1 MSSEQPVHPG
11 GAAVCL
17 LGRGLSPGGLAE
29 ALSLQGRLHHL
40 LPQVRQ
46 AYLHPH
52 HPALSS
58 VGVVSQ
64 CEDVGVGAAYARLTG
79 WSNVVREM
87 HVQEEALALHSL
99 VMDGLTRDTG
109 KKKKK
114 EKERN
119 TGKTIKQVLDGDCVL
134 TERALEGRLPCV
146 TVSGV
151 CVLSLQWLE
160 VAGGSELTQIGAV
173 FVEAQEMSMGNKGFK
188 TESFFSAVLPAS
200 ASQDQAMFSG
210 LGLSRALA
218 TGAVQLSLP
227 TSSVTV
233 VSELQAL
240 LSLFHFLR
248 QHLTSPSCLLVTLSS
263 HTSLPLL
270 LHAVARHGLE
280 SQFYLLFSAFTD
292 LHSLALELQVGR
304 G

>member
-1 MSSEQPVHPG
+1 M
-11 GAAVCL
+11 
-17 LGRGLSPGGLAE
+17 
-29 ALSLQGRLHHL
+29 
-40 LPQVRQ
+40 
-46 AYLHPH
+46 
-52 HPALSS
+52 
-58 VGVVSQ
+58 GVVSQ
-64 CEDVGVGAAYARLTG
+64 CEDGGVGAAYAKLTG
-79 WSNVVREM
+79 WSNVVREVR
-87 HVQEEALALHSL
+87 VQEEALALHSL
-99 VMDGLTRDTG
+99 VMDGLTRETG

-114 EKERN
+114 EKERK
-119 TGKTIKQVLDGDCVL
+119 TGKTIKQVLEGDCVL
-134 TERALEGRLPCV
+134 TERALEGRLPSV
-146 TVSGV
+146 PVGGV
-151 CVLSLQWLE
+151 CVLALQWLE

-173 FVEAQEMSMGNKGFK
+173 FVEAQEVSKGNKGSK

-200 ASQDQAMFSG
+200 ASKDQAIFSG
-210 LGLSRALA
+210 LGLSRAPA

-227 TSSVTV
+227 TLAVTV

-292 LHSLALELQVGR
+292 LHSLNLELQVGR